1 MRPGCSASNVA
12 NCSAMTN
19 GAWLG
24 NMTPPAPT
32 RSVVVASARWP
43 MSTAGA
49 ELATAGIPWCSATHI
64 RR

>member
-1 MRPGCSASNVA
+1 
-12 NCSAMTN
+12 MTR

-24 NMTPPAPT
+24 SMTPPAPT

-49 ELATAGIPWCSATHI
+49 ELATAGMPWCSATHI

>member
-1 MRPGCSASNVA
+1 MA
-12 NCSAMTN
+12 NCSAMTS
-19 GAWLG
+19 GEWLG
-24 NMTPPAPT
+24 SITPPAPI
-32 RSVVVASARWP
+32 RRVEVASARWP